1 MNHLHGVYFKSKSFF
16 SGNESDQNS
25 KFFNQVFKICT
36 PDLKLEGKMFAYI
49 YRSKLEIVV

>member
-1 MNHLHGVYFKSKSFF
+1 MNHLHGVYFKPKSFF